1 MQRERPH
8 RISNVLEFDRAEIAR
23 RDIAPPLHQP
33 IRLLGQADASWLAN
47 AFETRR
53 DIDAIAHQIAV
64 GFLGHVAKVNADAE
78 VDTALWRKARI
89 ALGHAILYFDGAT
102 HGVDHAAKLDE
113 SAIAGPLD
121 DAPIM
126 RVDSGINQVA
136 SQPAQPR

>member
-8 RISNVLEFDRAEIAR
+8 RLSNVLEFDWAEIGR
-23 RDIAPPLHQP
+23 RDIAPPLHEP

-78 VDTALWRKARI
+78 DDLARAVPALRSAMPFCASTAQRTA
-89 ALGHAILYFDGAT
+89 
-102 HGVDHAAKLDE
+102 
-113 SAIAGPLD
+113 
-121 DAPIM
+121 
-126 RVDSGINQVA
+126 
-136 SQPAQPR
+136 